1 MENQLVFKNIDEF
14 MEKIQE
20 ILDNNPRTTFYAQT
34 YQKGDIASCEIS
46 FDGETLKQITSNNI
60 SLLISTC
67 KNRKELKQYPF
78 GDCKSHIEYR
88 SIYHPSINES
98 INNLLKSIDAP
109 SISYKD
115 DLSISFQTYVIKLA
129 TASNDYMLFI
139 SKKTNPIYNLKR
151 KTRYWIFKDNSMVQI
166 PEKLFQL
173 TTTIDAIIYNGFIYF
188 ITLHLEKILGLETY
202 AVSQKKNCIS
212 SFKKVLTESEYNMM
226 YPMLKSTN
234 ANTFNS
240 IIDSR
245 IMLLIDLNK
254 KKKIASQLHIP
265 FANGILDLSSPAAK
279 KSLLSFCENKIAIN
293 IEDTSENVYSPVPYQ
308 PIKNDN

>member
-1 MENQLVFKNIDEF
+1 
-14 MEKIQE
+14 
-20 ILDNNPRTTFYAQT
+20 
-34 YQKGDIASCEIS
+34 
-46 FDGETLKQITSNNI
+46 
-60 SLLISTC
+60 
-67 KNRKELKQYPF
+67 
-78 GDCKSHIEYR
+78 
-88 SIYHPSINES
+88 
-98 INNLLKSIDAP
+98 
-109 SISYKD
+109 
-115 DLSISFQTYVIKLA
+115 
-129 TASNDYMLFI
+129 
-139 SKKTNPIYNLKR
+139 
-151 KTRYWIFKDNSMVQI
+151 MVQI

-188 ITLHLEKILGLETY
+188 ITLHLEKLLGLETY